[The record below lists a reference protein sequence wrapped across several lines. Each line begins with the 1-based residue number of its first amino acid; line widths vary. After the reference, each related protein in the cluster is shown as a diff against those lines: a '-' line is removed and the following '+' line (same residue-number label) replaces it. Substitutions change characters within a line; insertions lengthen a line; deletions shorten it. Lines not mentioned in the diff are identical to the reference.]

1 MSKLRYNL
9 TIVYDPDS
17 EVVEYIC
24 EKVNE
29 EESKNDDLDLEV
41 PEFEKEPFPPAE
53 IKEIGGVKYC
63 ILDLGEYFDEETIK
77 LIEENYTIGKA

>member
-17 EVVEYIC
+17 DEVEYIQ
-24 EKVNE
+24 EQVE
-29 EESKNDDLDLEV
+29 EDESKKDDIDLDSILD
-41 PEFEKEPFPPAE
+41 EKQQKFPAE
-53 IKEIGGVKYC
+53 IKELGGVKYC

>member
-9 TIVYDPDS
+9 TIVYDPES
-17 EVVEYIC
+17 EEVEYIC
-24 EKVNE
+24 EKIDDD
-29 EESKNDDLDLEV
+29 ESKEDDIDLDSILD
-41 PEFEKEPFPPAE
+41 EKEQKFPAE
-53 IKEIGGVKYC
+53 IKELGGVKYC